1 MNNFLVTLKSRLS
14 KNRNIM
20 HFLVFLLIIWIPLG
34 IAYRNLFPLRMMD
47 MLDFVPWILSPQDAF
62 SFYYYAWS
70 QSGLGMINPLH
81 LSQAIIQSIFP
92 YLTLGNVVAAQQ
104 IYYLSLLPLS
114 AITMYIFLAYFT
126 KYNLTKFIV
135 SFVYMLN
142 GMTIVFFQLGAEA
155 FLLFNIAFPLVM
167 LHLIKFLKDNNI
179 QSLLIFTLIIGV
191 TSGFNIYFIPMF
203 MPFIIIFYIFEIL
216 KRRNIKYA
224 WKTFILLT
232 ISMGIVFLL
241 LLPIFLDQ
249 ILNIFRYYVGPTK
262 TIGLYSSFPMS
273 EFIVLAK
280 SIYAHPTTVTVFTNL
295 SYLVGALVFLSI
307 FIKNLEK
314 KKYYFGT
321 MIIAS
326 TLILIAALFRQG
338 DSLDIFYNFPF
349 LVLFKDP
356 IKFITMIAWSIF
368 LMMALFLDDVEER
381 FDD

>member
-1 MNNFLVTLKSRLS
+1 
-14 KNRNIM
+14 
-20 HFLVFLLIIWIPLG
+20 
-34 IAYRNLFPLRMMD
+34 
-47 MLDFVPWILSPQDAF
+47 
-62 SFYYYAWS
+62 
-70 QSGLGMINPLH
+70 
-81 LSQAIIQSIFP
+81 
-92 YLTLGNVVAAQQ
+92 
-104 IYYLSLLPLS
+104 
-114 AITMYIFLAYFT
+114 
-126 KYNLTKFIV
+126 
-135 SFVYMLN
+135 
-142 GMTIVFFQLGAEA
+142 
-155 FLLFNIAFPLVM
+155 
-167 LHLIKFLKDNNI
+167 
-179 QSLLIFTLIIGV
+179 
-191 TSGFNIYFIPMF
+191 
-203 MPFIIIFYIFEIL
+203 
-216 KRRNIKYA
+216 YA

-280 SIYAHPTTVTVFTNL
+280 SIYAHHTTVTVFTNL

>member
-1 MNNFLVTLKSRLS
+1 KSRLS

-179 QSLLIFTLIIGV
+179 QSLLIFTL
-191 TSGFNIYFIPMF
+191 
-203 MPFIIIFYIFEIL
+203 
-216 KRRNIKYA
+216 
-224 WKTFILLT
+224 
-232 ISMGIVFLL
+232 
-241 LLPIFLDQ
+241 
-249 ILNIFRYYVGPTK
+249 
-262 TIGLYSSFPMS
+262 
-273 EFIVLAK
+273 
-280 SIYAHPTTVTVFTNL
+280 
-295 SYLVGALVFLSI
+295 
-307 FIKNLEK
+307 
-314 KKYYFGT
+314 
-321 MIIAS
+321 
-326 TLILIAALFRQG
+326 
-338 DSLDIFYNFPF
+338 
-349 LVLFKDP
+349 
-356 IKFITMIAWSIF
+356 
-368 LMMALFLDDVEER
+368 
-381 FDD
+381 